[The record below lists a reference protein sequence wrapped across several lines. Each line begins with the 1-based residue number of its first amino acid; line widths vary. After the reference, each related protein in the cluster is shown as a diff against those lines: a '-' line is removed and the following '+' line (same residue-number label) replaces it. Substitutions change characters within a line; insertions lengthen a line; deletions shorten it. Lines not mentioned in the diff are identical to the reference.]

1 MFEKASQQCGAFFV
15 EKFMKE
21 KKIYCPRCGRKVAT
35 YDGRSKI
42 DIVVKCRKC
51 NKKIVYRVATGDI
64 EVKPLPARQTAS
76 GMTFI

>member
-1 MFEKASQQCGAFFV
+1 
-15 EKFMKE
+15 MKE